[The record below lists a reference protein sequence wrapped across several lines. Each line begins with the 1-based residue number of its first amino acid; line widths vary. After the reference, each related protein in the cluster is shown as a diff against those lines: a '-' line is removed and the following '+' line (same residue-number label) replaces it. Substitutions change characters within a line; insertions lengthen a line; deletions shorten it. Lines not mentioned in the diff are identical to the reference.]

1 LRDHRTPP
9 PRHRGAFRGEAAP
22 AATKEQGPNA
32 SRLIAPSA
40 TRYSGG
46 VRQVWG
52 FKLDTGGGERLRFSD
67 AEFIVRAS
75 ADLTGGA
82 FTIIEEVDPL
92 DTPLHV
98 HKNEDELWYVLEG
111 EHIIQVGD
119 DEFHVGPGEIAFG
132 PRGVPHSQRR
142 VVPRT
147 GRFLVLVSPPG
158 FEGFFRELSEAES
171 SGASM
176 PDAYV
181 RVSEKYAI
189 TWLDQ

>member
-1 LRDHRTPP
+1 MEEIL
-9 PRHRGAFRGEAAP
+9 
-22 AATKEQGPNA
+22 
-32 SRLIAPSA
+32 
-40 TRYSGG
+40 
-46 VRQVWG
+46 G
-52 FKLDTGGGERLRFSD
+52 FKIDADGGERLRFSG
-67 AEFIVRAS
+67 AEFIVKAS
-75 ADLTGGA
+75 ADSTGGS

-111 EHIIQVGD
+111 QHIVQVGD

-147 GRFLVLVSPPG
+147 GRFLILLSPPG
-158 FEGFFRELSEAES
+158 FEGFFRELSEAEA

-176 PDAYV
+176 PEAYV
-181 RVSEKYAI
+181 RVSEKYGL
-189 TWLDQ
+189 TWL